1 MAKPTTRLA
10 RSTADRIEI
19 RGLSLADDLIG
30 TVDFTTM
37 VLFQMTGRMASP
49 AERKVLDAVLVSL
62 VEHGFTPS
70 ALATRLTYLGA
81 PESLQAAVAAG
92 LLGAGSGFLGSMEDC
107 ARLLQ
112 EGVQQVQAGTADGV
126 SYCREV
132 VDRHRQE
139 GKVLPGFGHP
149 VHKRVDPRTLVLLGL
164 AARNGL
170 RGPHAELL
178 DTLSIVLDEVV
189 GRPLTVNATAAVAA
203 VLSDL
208 ALPAGI
214 VRGFALIARCAG
226 LVGHVLEEQSA
237 PVAREL
243 WHMAETQFE
252 YQRPE

>member
-49 AERKVLDAVLVSL
+49 AERKVLDAVLVSH

-170 RGPHAELL
+170 RGPH
-178 DTLSIVLDEVV
+178 EVV